1 MARHST
7 GLGFW
12 WQKYFSRAEF
22 SFALLP
28 KQPERRKDFP
38 FRPACN
44 GQIMDRKN
52 IFGSIGQSISGLFG
66 RKGKATVTAPPHL
79 GSAARFPYGP
89 FQFGFQIPK
98 GVPYEIQ
105 VSSNLR
111 AWQPISSSTSAG
123 EPVEYVDSDASKF
136 NVRFYRVLA
145 ETVSSDNVIGY
156 ASINVPPG
164 YSLIANPLHAP
175 SNAVSAILP
184 DMPDD
189 TALNK
194 FDTHLF
200 KLTEN
205 AFKNDKWINPGET
218 LSPGEGAIFFNPTSD
233 FKSINFV
240 GEVLQGELLLPIASG
255 FSIHS
260 SRIPQPGRLH
270 TDLSFPIQEGDVV
283 HLFDRDHQKYVIYEY
298 DRKKWDSNPPILGV
312 GESFWIGKTTP
323 GNWVQNLV
331 IK

>member
-1 MARHST
+1 LSPI
-7 GLGFW
+7 
-12 WQKYFSRAEF
+12 EF

-28 KQPERRKDFP
+28 KPPEGRKGFS
-38 FRPACN
+38 FGPAWD
-44 GQIMDRKN
+44 GQLMERKN
-52 IFGSIGQSISGLFG
+52 IFGSVGQSISGLFG
-66 RKGKATVTAPPHL
+66 RKSKAAVTAPPRL

-89 FQFGFQIPK
+89 FQFKFQVVK
-98 GVPYEIQ
+98 GAPCEIQ
-105 VSSNLR
+105 ASSNLE
-111 AWQPISSSTSAG
+111 AWAPISATESTG
-123 EPVEYVDSDASKF
+123 EPVDYVDSEASKF
-136 NVRFYRVLA
+136 SHRFYRVLA
-145 ETVSSDNVIGY
+145 GTVLSENVIGY

-184 DMPDD
+184 DMPDN

-205 AFKNDKWINPGET
+205 AVRNDKWVNPDET

-233 FKSINFV
+233 FKNIDFV
-240 GEVLQGELLLPIASG
+240 GEVLQGELLRPIASG

-260 SRIPQPGRLH
+260 SQIPKPGRLH
-270 TDLSFPIQEGDVV
+270 ADLGFPIQEGDVV

-298 DRKKWDSNPPILGV
+298 DRKKWDSNPPIVGV

>member
-1 MARHST
+1 
-7 GLGFW
+7 
-12 WQKYFSRAEF
+12 
-22 SFALLP
+22 
-28 KQPERRKDFP
+28 
-38 FRPACN
+38 
-44 GQIMDRKN
+44 MDRKT
-52 IFGSIGQSISGLFG
+52 ILGSVGQSISGLFG
-66 RKGKATVTAPPHL
+66 RKSKPVVTAPPSL

-89 FQFGFQIPK
+89 FLFKFQIGK
-98 GVPYEIQ
+98 GTPYEIQ
-105 VSSNLR
+105 ASSNLQ
-111 AWQPISSSTSAG
+111 AWGPITSETSAG
-123 EPVEYVDSDASKF
+123 ELVEYVDSDASKF
-136 NVRFYRVLA
+136 SLRFYRVLS
-145 ETVSSDNVIGY
+145 ETVYSNVIGY

-205 AFKNDKWINPGET
+205 AVKNDKWINPDET

-233 FKSINFV
+233 FKNINFV
-240 GEVLQGELLLPIASG
+240 GEVLQGELLRPIASG

-260 SRIPQPGRLH
+260 SQIPKPGRLH
-270 TDLSFPIQEGDVV
+270 ADLGFPIQEGDVV

-323 GNWVQNLV
+323 GNWVQTLV

>member
-1 MARHST
+1 
-7 GLGFW
+7 
-12 WQKYFSRAEF
+12 
-22 SFALLP
+22 
-28 KQPERRKDFP
+28 
-38 FRPACN
+38 
-44 GQIMDRKN
+44 MDRKN
-52 IFGSIGQSISGLFG
+52 IFGSVGQSISGLFG
-66 RKGKATVTAPPHL
+66 RKSKAVTAAPRL

-89 FQFGFQIPK
+89 FQFKFQIAK
-98 GVPYEIQ
+98 GVPYEIHA
-105 VSSNLR
+105 SSNLQ
-111 AWQPISSSTSAG
+111 AWDPISSANSTG

-136 NVRFYRVLA
+136 NLRFYRVLA
-145 ETVSSDNVIGY
+145 ETVFSDNVLGY

-164 YSLIANPLHAP
+164 YSLIANPLQAP

-189 TALNK
+189 TSLNK

-200 KLTEN
+200 KLTDN
-205 AFKNDKWINPGET
+205 TVKNDKWINPGET

-233 FKSINFV
+233 FKNISFV
-240 GEVLQGELLLPIASG
+240 GEVLQGVLLLPIASG

-260 SRIPQPGRLH
+260 SQIPKPGRLH
-270 TDLSFPIQEGDVV
+270 ADLGFPVHENDVV

-298 DRKKWDSNPPILGV
+298 DQKKWDSNPPILGV

-323 GNWVQNLV
+323 GNWVQNLL

>member
-1 MARHST
+1 
-7 GLGFW
+7 
-12 WQKYFSRAEF
+12 
-22 SFALLP
+22 
-28 KQPERRKDFP
+28 
-38 FRPACN
+38 
-44 GQIMDRKN
+44 MDRKN
-52 IFGSIGQSISGLFG
+52 IFGSVGQSISGLFG
-66 RKGKATVTAPPHL
+66 RKSRAAAMAVPRL

-89 FQFGFQIPK
+89 FQFKFQIAK

-105 VSSNLR
+105 ASSNLQ
-111 AWQPISSSTSAG
+111 AWDPIASAKAAG
-123 EPVEYVDSDASKF
+123 EPVDYVDSDASKF
-136 NVRFYRVLA
+136 SHRFYRVLA
-145 ETVSSDNVIGY
+145 ETVFSDNVIGY

-164 YSLIANPLHAP
+164 YSMIANPLHAP

-200 KLTEN
+200 KLTDN
-205 AFKNDKWINPGET
+205 TVKNEKWINPGET
-218 LSPGEGAIFFNPTSD
+218 LSSGEGAIFFNPTSD
-233 FKSINFV
+233 FKIINFV
-240 GEVLQGELLLPIASG
+240 GEVLQGNLLLPIASG

-260 SRIPQPGRLH
+260 SQIPKPGRLH
-270 TDLSFPIQEGDVV
+270 ADLDFPIQEGDVV

>member
-1 MARHST
+1 
-7 GLGFW
+7 
-12 WQKYFSRAEF
+12 
-22 SFALLP
+22 
-28 KQPERRKDFP
+28 
-38 FRPACN
+38 
-44 GQIMDRKN
+44 MDRKT
-52 IFGSIGQSISGLFG
+52 ILGSVGQSISGLFG
-66 RKGKATVTAPPHL
+66 RKSKAVVTAPPCL

-89 FQFGFQIPK
+89 FQFKFQIGK
-98 GVPYEIQ
+98 GLPYEIQ
-105 VSSNLR
+105 ASSNLQ
-111 AWQPISSSTSAG
+111 AWQPICSETSAG

-136 NVRFYRVLA
+136 NLRFYRVLSG
-145 ETVSSDNVIGY
+145 TVCSNVIGY
-156 ASINVPPG
+156 ASISVPPG

-184 DMPDD
+184 DMVDD

-205 AFKNDKWINPGET
+205 AVKNDRWANPDET
-218 LSPGEGAIFFNPTSD
+218 LSPGEGAIFLNPTSD
-233 FKSINFV
+233 FKNINFV
-240 GEVLQGELLLPIASG
+240 GEVLQGELLRPIASG

-260 SRIPQPGRLH
+260 SQIPKPGRLH
-270 TDLSFPIQEGDVV
+270 ADLGFPIQEGDVV

-323 GNWVQNLV
+323 GNWVQTLE
-331 IK
+331 IR